1 VKDERQTGVDPVSG
15 SGVMRLA
22 PVTIVLLAIVGC
34 ADLGDEPPNGAPP
47 MPTVSF
53 ADDLQPIFNID
64 CANCHTNGATNGGL
78 DLNEGASYTNLVGIA
93 SPSFGT
99 IRVVAGEPDSSFLYQ
114 KLTGTQSDGSMMP
127 PPGLLPADKQELVR
141 VWIAE
146 GAQDN

>member
-1 VKDERQTGVDPVSG
+1 VKGERQTVGDLVTG
-15 SGVMRLA
+15 SGAMRLA
-22 PVTIVLLAIVGC
+22 PVTIALLAIVGC

-53 ADDLQPIFNID
+53 ADELEPIFNID

-78 DLNEGASYTNLVGIA
+78 DLNEGASYANLVGIA

-99 IRVVAGEPDSSFLYQ
+99 VRVVAGEPDSSFLYQ
-114 KLTGTQSDGSMMP
+114 NLTGTQSDGSMMP